1 MNKISNDN
9 NLLNYFTIR
18 TLYRLSA
25 LNSLYFK
32 ANMIASVLF
41 ENKFDKA
48 GEPYMC
54 HLIRFSERLDDP
66 IEKVAGLLHDVLE
79 DTDITQKDLIEVGIP
94 LEVIEIVKLVTHDK
108 IDKSNMTK
116 SEKLELYNK
125 DIDKVIN
132 SGNIHAIRLKEA
144 DMSDNYD
151 PERLKKLPQDK
162 QEWFHEKYGKQLIKL
177 RKVKGEMNI

>member
-48 GEPYMC
+48 G
-54 HLIRFSERLDDP
+54 
-66 IEKVAGLLHDVLE
+66 
-79 DTDITQKDLIEVGIP
+79 
-94 LEVIEIVKLVTHDK
+94 
-108 IDKSNMTK
+108 
-116 SEKLELYNK
+116 
-125 DIDKVIN
+125 
-132 SGNIHAIRLKEA
+132 
-144 DMSDNYD
+144 
-151 PERLKKLPQDK
+151 
-162 QEWFHEKYGKQLIKL
+162 
-177 RKVKGEMNI
+177 